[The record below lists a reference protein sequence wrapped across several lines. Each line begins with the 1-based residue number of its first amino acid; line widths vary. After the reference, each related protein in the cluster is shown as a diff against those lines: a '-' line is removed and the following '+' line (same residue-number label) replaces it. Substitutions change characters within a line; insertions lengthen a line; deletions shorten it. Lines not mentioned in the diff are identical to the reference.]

1 MNRYIDLL
9 APYIKKT
16 LYPFQLKFLV
26 DPARWRIANKSRQIG
41 LSYTLG
47 IDAISGAFVR
57 DRNQLIVSASKM
69 NAEIVMDYIRG
80 HLDSLELLP
89 TVDKEGY
96 IELPGGR
103 HIRVCSTNW
112 RTARGFNGD
121 VYLDEFAFTIRDN
134 EIWRAMVPS
143 ITAVKGRVTVISTP
157 KSRIDKFWQ
166 IFSSKS
172 SKWSR
177 HQITIH
183 DAIRDGFPVDIEELR
198 ELFDPEEF
206 AQAYE
211 CIPLDTAESY
221 IPYNLIEPCLY
232 DPLSDAFAATLMGR
246 NLNVDTASSS
256 LSSGRMPLLPLVY
269 GVDIGRTKDETAIAE
284 TARHDGITWCL
295 SMKSWQKTAF
305 RTQKE
310 RLMDILTRPST
321 QILAIDK
328 GGIGM
333 NLHEDLSFAY
343 PAKVRGVSFAPAV
356 KERLAKKMRIAFE
369 EKKIR
374 IPNDPSLVSHILS
387 IKRTANRSSV
397 FSYSSESNEHHGD
410 KFWALALA
418 LDYSEGNRIVDFR
431 FI

>member
-16 LYPFQLKFLV
+16 LYPFQLKFLA
-26 DPARWRIANKSRQIG
+26 DSSRWRIANKSRQIG

-47 IDAISGAFVR
+47 IDAISGAFIR

-121 VYLDEFAFTIRDN
+121 VYLDEFAFTIRDH

-172 SKWSR
+172 SKWSK
-177 HQITIH
+177 HQISIH

-256 LSSGRMPLLPLVY
+256 MSSGRMPLLPLVY

-284 TARHDGITWCL
+284 TTRHDDITWCL
-295 SMKSWQKTAF
+295 SIKSWQKTAF

-310 RLMDILTRPST
+310 RLMEMLSRPST
-321 QILAIDK
+321 QVLAIDK

-343 PAKVRGVSFAPAV
+343 PAKVRGISFAPAV

>member
-47 IDAISGAFVR
+47 IDAISGAFIR

-121 VYLDEFAFTIRDN
+121 VYLDEFAFTIRDH

-172 SKWSR
+172 SKWSK
-177 HQITIH
+177 HQISIH
-183 DAIRDGFPVDIEELR
+183 DAIRDGFPVNIEELR

-232 DPLSDAFAATLMGR
+232 DPLSDAFAATL
-246 NLNVDTASSS
+246 NSQLSTFNSQLNV
-256 LSSGRMPLLPLVY
+256 VY

-284 TARHDGITWCL
+284 TTRHDGITWCL
-295 SMKSWQKTAF
+295 SIKSWQKTAF

-310 RLMDILTRPST
+310 RLMEMLSRPST
-321 QILAIDK
+321 QVLAIDK

-343 PAKVRGVSFAPAV
+343 PAKVRGISFAPAV

>member
-16 LYPFQLKFLV
+16 LYQFQLKFLA
-26 DPARWRIANKSRQIG
+26 DASRWRIANKSRQVG
-41 LSYTLG
+41 MSFTLG
-47 IDAISGAFVR
+47 IDAISGAFIR

-69 NAEIVMDYIRG
+69 NAEIVMDYIRQHMDNLG
-80 HLDSLELLP
+80 ILP

-96 IELPGGR
+96 IELPAGR

-121 VYLDEFAFTIRDN
+121 VYLDEFAFTIRDD

-143 ITAVKGRVTVISTP
+143 ITAVNGRVTVISTP
-157 KSRIDKFWQ
+157 KSRIDKFWK
-166 IFSSKS
+166 IYTSKS
-172 SKWSR
+172 TKWSK
-177 HQITIH
+177 HEITIH
-183 DAIRDGFPVDIEELR
+183 DAIRAGFPVNIEDLR

-221 IPYNLIEPCLY
+221 IPYTLIEPCLY
-232 DPLSDAFAATLMGR
+232 DPLSDAFTATLHTSQ
-246 NLNVDTASSS
+246 DTS
-256 LSSGRMPLLPLVY
+256 LPMVY

-284 TARHDGITWCL
+284 TTRHEGITWCL
-295 SMKSWQKTAF
+295 SMQSWQKTAF
-305 RTQKE
+305 REQKE
-310 RLMDILTRPST
+310 RLKEILSRPST
-321 QILAIDK
+321 QVLAIDK

-333 NLHEDLSFAY
+333 NLHEDLSFSY

-374 IPNDPSLVSHILS
+374 IPNDPMLISHILS

-397 FSYSSESNEHHGD
+397 FSYSSESSEHHGD

-418 LDYSEGNRIVDFR
+418 LDYSEGNRVIDFR

>member
-9 APYIKKT
+9 APYIRKT
-16 LYPFQLKFLV
+16 LYPFQLKFLG
-26 DPARWRIANKSRQIG
+26 DSSRWRIANKSRQIG
-41 LSYTLG
+41 FSYTIAL
-47 IDAISGAFVR
+47 DAVSGALIR
-57 DRNQLIVSASKM
+57 ERNQLIVSASRM
-69 NAEIVMDYIRG
+69 NAEIVMDYVRG
-80 HLDSLELLP
+80 HLENMELLP
-89 TVDKEGY
+89 STDKEGF
-96 IELPGGR
+96 IELPNGK

-121 VYLDEFAFTIRDN
+121 VYLDEFAFTIRDK

-143 ITAVKGRVTVISTP
+143 ITAVGGRVTITSTP

-166 IFSSKS
+166 IYSGKS
-172 SKWSR
+172 SKWSK
-177 HQITIH
+177 HCVTIH
-183 DAIRDGFPVDIEELR
+183 DAIADGFPVDIEELR

-232 DPLSDAFAATLMGR
+232 DFGSEAFAHLLINPSTLEKR
-246 NLNVDTASSS
+246 NF
-256 LSSGRMPLLPLVY
+256 VY

-284 TARHDGITWCL
+284 TFMADLITWCTKI
-295 SMKSWQKTAF
+295 MSWQKVPF
-305 RTQKE
+305 REQKE
-310 RLMDILTRPST
+310 RLAELLAQTNT
-321 QILAIDK
+321 QLMAIDK

-333 NLHEDLSFAY
+333 NLHEDLAY
-343 PAKVRGVSFAPAV
+343 LYPSKVRGVSFAPAV
-356 KERLAKKMRIAFE
+356 KERLAKAVKIAFE
-369 EKKIR
+369 EKKVR

-387 IKRTANRSSV
+387 IKRTANRTSA
-397 FSYSSESNEHHGD
+397 FTFNSESSEHHGD

-418 LDYSEGNRIVDFR
+418 LDWAAGNKIVEFR